1 LSTSGCEG
9 AGLLIGTS
17 GWFYKIWKD
26 DFYEGVAQK
35 RWLSHYASRFNSVE
49 VNATFYRLQKP
60 ATYEKWLGQT
70 PDSFCF
76 TVKGSRFVTHIKRLK
91 DTKDSIIKQKDN
103 LEILLPRL
111 AAVVWQL
118 PGNME
123 KDLSRLEDFAA
134 SLSIHWPRNHH
145 VMEFRNSSWFDQDVA
160 GLLDKYNLANCLS
173 DSPNWHMW
181 EMTLSG
187 LAYVRLHGHTEL
199 YRSEYTEKQLS
210 SWAGKA
216 GHWKDQGLKVFIF
229 FDNTDENHAWN
240 DALRLK
246 EMLG

>member
-1 LSTSGCEG
+1 MSTSGCAG

-17 GWFYKIWKD
+17 GWSYKNWKD

-35 RWLSHYASRFNSVE
+35 RWLSHYSSRFNSVE

-60 ATYEKWLGQT
+60 ATYEKWVAET

-76 TVKGSRFVTHIKRLK
+76 TVKGSRFVTHVKRLK
-91 DTKDSIIKQKDN
+91 ESKDSIIKQKEN

-118 PGNME
+118 RGNLK
-123 KDLSRLEDFAA
+123 KDISILEDFASNLS
-134 SLSIHWPRNHH
+134 SLWPENTHAL
-145 VMEFRNSSWFDQDVA
+145 EFRDSSWFDQDTA
-160 GLLDKYNLANCLS
+160 SLLEKYGLANCLS
-173 DSPNWHMW
+173 DSPNWPMW
-181 EMTLSG
+181 EKTLSG
-187 LAYVRLHGHTEL
+187 LAYVRLHGHSEL
-199 YRSEYTEKQLS
+199 YRSEYTEEQLS

-216 GHWKDQGLKVFIF
+216 GHWLDQGLKVFFF
-229 FDNTDENHAWN
+229 FDNTDENHAWK

-246 EMLG
+246 EMID